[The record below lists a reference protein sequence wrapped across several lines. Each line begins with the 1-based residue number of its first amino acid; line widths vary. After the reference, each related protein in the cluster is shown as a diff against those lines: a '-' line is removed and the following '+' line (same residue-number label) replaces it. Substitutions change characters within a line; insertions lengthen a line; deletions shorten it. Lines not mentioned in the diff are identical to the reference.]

1 MYFETDDNEDGEI
14 IKENLEDN
22 DFKFKIVILGYIAV
36 GKSCLLHK
44 VLEDEFIEDYNS
56 TQGFDFCNFIVK
68 VKDTRIRFNICE
80 LTGNEEMRKAFLSSI
95 RNINLA
101 IIVYS
106 IENKKSFEYI
116 DTLYKEIKNHESS
129 LQDIILVGNKTDLEE
144 KRE

>member
-1 MYFETDDNEDGEI
+1 
-14 IKENLEDN
+14 
-22 DFKFKIVILGYIAV
+22 
-36 GKSCLLHK
+36 
-44 VLEDEFIEDYNS
+44 
-56 TQGFDFCNFIVK
+56 
-68 VKDTRIRFNICE
+68 
-80 LTGNEEMRKAFLSSI
+80 MRKAFLSSI

>member
-1 MYFETDDNEDGEI
+1 
-14 IKENLEDN
+14 
-22 DFKFKIVILGYIAV
+22 
-36 GKSCLLHK
+36 
-44 VLEDEFIEDYNS
+44 
-56 TQGFDFCNFIVK
+56 
-68 VKDTRIRFNICE
+68 
-80 LTGNEEMRKAFLSSI
+80 MRKVFLSSI

>member
-56 TQGFDFCNFIVK
+56 TQGFDFV
-68 VKDTRIRFNICE
+68 
-80 LTGNEEMRKAFLSSI
+80 
-95 RNINLA
+95 
-101 IIVYS
+101 
-106 IENKKSFEYI
+106 
-116 DTLYKEIKNHESS
+116 
-129 LQDIILVGNKTDLEE
+129 ILL
-144 KRE
+144 

>member
-1 MYFETDDNEDGEI
+1 MTLRKNG
-14 IKENLEDN
+14 L
-22 DFKFKIVILGYIAV
+22 
-36 GKSCLLHK
+36 
-44 VLEDEFIEDYNS
+44 
-56 TQGFDFCNFIVK
+56 K